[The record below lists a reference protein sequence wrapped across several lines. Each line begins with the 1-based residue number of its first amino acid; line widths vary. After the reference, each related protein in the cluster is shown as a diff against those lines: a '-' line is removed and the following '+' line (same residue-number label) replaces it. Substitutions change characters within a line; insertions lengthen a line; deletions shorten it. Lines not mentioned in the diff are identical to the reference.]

1 MLDSPLIDPPDAP
14 EFPTSPEVCNYIQA
28 KIRRDERMTKC
39 PPETLPH
46 KDVSFQVTFGDR
58 NLVTIVDAR
67 SHYDEDET
75 ALVLVFDLQ
84 DYGVGS
90 LFEELK
96 GRTERNSVLLAE
108 SIVFPQRP
116 VVALVFRN
124 FGAFEKQV
132 KIIGFPWEGSQH
144 IFDANV
150 AVEHIKTSLN
160 SQLKAQ
166 GWGYTFALNDN
177 KDMKPYETLYRLR
190 ELITNVNKSS
200 VTPENASNIE
210 SQI

>member
-1 MLDSPLIDPPDAP
+1 
-14 EFPTSPEVCNYIQA
+14 
-28 KIRRDERMTKC
+28 
-39 PPETLPH
+39 
-46 KDVSFQVTFGDR
+46 
-58 NLVTIVDAR
+58 
-67 SHYDEDET
+67 
-75 ALVLVFDLQ
+75 
-84 DYGVGS
+84 
-90 LFEELK
+90 
-96 GRTERNSVLLAE
+96 
-108 SIVFPQRP
+108 
-116 VVALVFRN
+116 
-124 FGAFEKQV
+124 V
-132 KIIGFPWEGSQH
+132 KIFGFPWEGSQH